1 MNDIMELYKDLIKQ
15 RQQLN
20 MVKIK
25 FLFGEEV
32 TMSPHLH

>member
-1 MNDIMELYKDLIKQ
+1 MELYRGLIKQ
-15 RQQLN
+15 KLPLN

-32 TMSPHLH
+32 MMFHHLLLN